1 MLLTHLQLGRRSQE
15 GCALVDGPLVVGWT
29 RSGIIGFGGFDD
41 FADAHSAATAAAT
54 VLQQWSRSRAE
65 ELPAPF
71 PGELTSDEAV
81 VVEGRAVARV
91 LKPAAVATDVPGHGF
106 EVAVPHAMW
115 LAVMLELA
123 QRIHA
128 TLIGSRRALQSEGVG
143 A

>member
-1 MLLTHLQLGRRSQE
+1 MLLTHLQLGRRGPDGS
-15 GCALVDGPLVVGWT
+15 ALVDGPLVVGWT

-41 FADAHSAATAAAT
+41 YADAHAAATAAAA
-54 VLQQWSRSRAE
+54 VLRQWSANRAADA
-65 ELPAPF
+65 PAEF
-71 PGELTSDEAV
+71 PGQLSSDEAV
-81 VVEGRAVARV
+81 FVDGRAVARV
-91 LKPAAVATDVPGHGF
+91 LKPKAVKTDVPGYGF

-128 TLIGSRRALQSEGVG
+128 TLVGSRRALETGGVG

>member
-29 RSGIIGFGGFDD
+29 RPGTIGFGGFDD
-41 FADAHSAATAAAT
+41 HAEAHAAATAAAT
-54 VLQQWSRSRAE
+54 VLQQWSRTRSDD
-65 ELPAPF
+65 APVQF

-81 VVEGRAVARV
+81 FVDGRAVARV
-91 LKPAAVATDVPGHGF
+91 LKPTAVSTDVPGHGF

-128 TLIGSRRALQSEGVG
+128 TLVGSRRVLQTEGAG